1 MRIEVDVAIEI
12 DVVDVVMVLND
23 DGFAVGLSHESVD
36 FGVSVLAIDDDL
48 RTLRAVASR
57 GVGVADASL
66 QLEYNWTCGID
77 DFDVVLTSDFVGF
90 GWFAMCSKQHFHVV
104 QVA

>member
-48 RTLRAVASR
+48 WTMRAVASR

-66 QLEYNWTCGID
+66 QL
-77 DFDVVLTSDFVGF
+77 
-90 GWFAMCSKQHFHVV
+90 
-104 QVA
+104 